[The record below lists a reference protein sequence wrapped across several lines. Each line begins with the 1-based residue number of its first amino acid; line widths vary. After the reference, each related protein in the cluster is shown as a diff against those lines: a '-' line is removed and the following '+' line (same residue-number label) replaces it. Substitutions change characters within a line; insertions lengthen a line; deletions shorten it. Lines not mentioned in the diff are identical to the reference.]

1 MIEMDD
7 LFVPEEKKSFFSP
20 TLLVGVLLGVALIAG
35 AIFWLSQ
42 KPPIDQQ
49 QAQLLEGALRE
60 GSPGFDEVSKNII
73 ISTDRDTVESPT
85 GLGTI
90 SMFVKGTIRNRGT
103 KNLSLVEVSVSV
115 VTQMKE
121 VLRERKILVVPN
133 QKEQLAG
140 GESIPITLTFDGF
153 SKNDDRADIRW
164 KVTAIKVAQ

>member
-1 MIEMDD
+1 MKEMDD
-7 LFVPEEKKSFFSP
+7 LFAPEEKKSALNP
-20 TLLVGVLLGVALIAG
+20 MLIIGAIVGLAIIAG

-60 GSPGFDEVSKNII
+60 GSPGFAEVNKDII

-133 QKEQLAG
+133 QKAQLGG

-153 SKNDDRADIRW
+153 SKEDDRADIRW